1 LPRPSGHGGPE
12 TKTPIFSLGNRF
24 GYSFVNE
31 RLERVKGI
39 EPSSSAWKIVG
50 KLNDFNEPCVKSR
63 PKTVLNAP
71 IFYNRQRNSPA
82 RYQSKK
88 PGQVDGRSRSGG
100 HRIFFH
106 LPHLSASGSS
116 SRAISSSPAR
126 VAGWSASSGWRTAS
140 LPMTPPSAMTVLAAR
155 RPHWRFS

>member
-1 LPRPSGHGGPE
+1 MALPRPSGHGAPE

-63 PKTVLNAP
+63 PKTVLNP
-71 IFYNRQRNSPA
+71 PYFYNERRDEEVPRILYSAVPVSP
-82 RYQSKK
+82 RRES
-88 PGQVDGRSRSGG
+88 RSR
-100 HRIFFH
+100 
-106 LPHLSASGSS
+106 
-116 SRAISSSPAR
+116 AR
-126 VAGWSASSGWRTAS
+126 TQ
-140 LPMTPPSAMTVLAAR
+140 PCPP
-155 RPHWRFS
+155 